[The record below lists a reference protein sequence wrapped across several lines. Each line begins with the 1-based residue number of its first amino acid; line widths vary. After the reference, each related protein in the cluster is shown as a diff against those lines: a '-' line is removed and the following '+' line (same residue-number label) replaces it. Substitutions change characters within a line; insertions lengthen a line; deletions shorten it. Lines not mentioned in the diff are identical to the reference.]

1 MESKKINDNQIT
13 ALSAFNDDF
22 AKYGPQ
28 RARLNLASWPPG
40 YRAHPRDARNCWIKV
55 NLTNEKIITGLAT
68 QGYGAKYSTEWI
80 TSYIVLYKSKTGEM
94 LPFKTLQGNT
104 KVGWSLFW
112 LVLKQIRDYY
122 FKRSQTLISR
132 KIHGCVIWTWK
143 KVDHAQKRAS
153 FYQTMKVF
161 RKLKLFFGCNHW
173 FSSGWVF
180 SVAR

>member
-40 YRAHPRDARNCWIKV
+40 YRAYPRDGNCWIKV

-132 KIHGCVIWTWK
+132 KIHGCVIWTWRK
-143 KVDHAQKRAS
+143 AGFLLSNNEGFPQIKAL
-153 FYQTMKVF
+153 F
-161 RKLKLFFGCNHW
+161 RL
-173 FSSGWVF
+173 
-180 SVAR
+180 